1 MATATTTALRWLTLR
16 VLRSIGMLAAW
27 HLLAAAEA
35 AEAAAAAAAAGVHP
49 TSVPLCLGR
58 PDPEDRGREGGPP
71 PPGGRWVCEIAWKA
85 PRANFCIPLHS
96 ARRRRERGTADRR
109 LLDLKGLK
117 GMEERAGDI
126 GWRGMAVTAR
136 AGIRALS
143 STSSIP
149 SDASFWGPLGGGD
162 GVVVCF
168 SESPLAPSVP
178 PSLPRP
184 SLPLSSL
191 PPSLCGRKRER
202 GSEQPASPILVIIFL

>member
-117 GMEERAGDI
+117 GMEER
-126 GWRGMAVTAR
+126 
-136 AGIRALS
+136 GI
-143 STSSIP
+143 
-149 SDASFWGPLGGGD
+149 LGGVEWPSRRVLGSALCRQHLPFHRTLHFGD
-162 GVVVCF
+162 
-168 SESPLAPSVP
+168 
-178 PSLPRP
+178 R
-184 SLPLSSL
+184 
-191 PPSLCGRKRER
+191 
-202 GSEQPASPILVIIFL
+202 